1 MGDYE
6 REEWTDL
13 YKTAIVELEHAKMA
27 GQISST
33 RNAITVRLEKLKTLP
48 GLHSSEQ
55 HAIATISVCWNERKP
70 GIRRRRSNGRLTK
83 HYTSFA
89 KLNRPSSGSQKMLRD
104 KRPQPVPGSM
114 IAA

>member
-33 RNAITVRLEKLKTLP
+33 RNAITARLEKLKTLP

-55 HAIATISVCWNERKP
+55 HAIADALNNLRVLEREEARYQAEEKQRA
-70 GIRRRRSNGRLTK
+70 IDQAL
-83 HYTSFA
+83 H
-89 KLNRPSSGSQKMLRD
+89 KLREIEPAI
-104 KRPQPVPGSM
+104 KRVTEDAQG
-114 IAA
+114 